1 MSANRSLAGRAG
13 TAPRACRARRHA
25 AACSRISLSRAALI
39 VCMVTGYMASSSGYW
54 AVMALWAG
62 RLSGRSPQRRTGI
75 GQMDTCAGQICRHIS
90 AFGPEAAE
98 RGADLVWDAAGA
110 AG

>member
-1 MSANRSLAGRAG
+1 
-13 TAPRACRARRHA
+13 
-25 AACSRISLSRAALI
+25 
-39 VCMVTGYMASSSGYW
+39 
-54 AVMALWAG
+54 MALWAG
-62 RLSGRSPQRRTGI
+62 RLSGRSPQRRTGT

-90 AFGPEAAE
+90 ALGHEAAE